1 MFNVH
6 AIREPKT
13 DARGCNVFSAARIL
27 FLVVA
32 VDDRPASTGCQGCN
46 VFFEALL
53 GRKESQAMGKQGVH
67 IYFQRL
73 PSLGYQGQLSS
84 CVCNIR
90 GVNRVTGEVHNEH
103 INWKRTQVTYNN
115 TTTILSTQ
123 QKHINLKRT
132 KVTGFEHREFRSKS
146 EENQR
151 KTGYLFFQQ
160 IDS

>member
-13 DARGCNVFSAARIL
+13 DTRGCNVFSEARIL

-32 VDDRPASTGCQGCN
+32 VVDNPASAGCQGCN

-90 GVNRVTGEVHNEH
+90 GVNRECQERMQNKMEEDPGHIQQHN
-103 INWKRTQVTYNN
+103 NYPLN
-115 TTTILSTQ
+115 TAKTH
-123 QKHINLKRT
+123 KLKEDQGLR
-132 KVTGFEHREFRSKS
+132 
-146 EENQR
+146 
-151 KTGYLFFQQ
+151 L
-160 IDS
+160 